1 MPVGEKVNLK
11 ISLPKNT
18 GSEDFRAKAE
28 IMWKD
33 KRRLDDTEQFQYGV
47 KLIEVLNEGHAKLES
62 LFRD

>member
-1 MPVGEKVNLK
+1 MPIGEKINLK
-11 ISLPKNT
+11 ISLPKNA
-18 GSEDFRAKAE
+18 GSEGFRAKAE

-33 KRRLDDTEQFQYGV
+33 KRRLDDAEQFHYGV